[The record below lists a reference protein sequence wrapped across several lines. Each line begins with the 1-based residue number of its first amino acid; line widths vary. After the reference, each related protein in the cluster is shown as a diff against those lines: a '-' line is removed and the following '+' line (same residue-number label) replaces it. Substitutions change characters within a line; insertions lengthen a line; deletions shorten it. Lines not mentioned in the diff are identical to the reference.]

1 MILAAGARLSH
12 YQIVAPL
19 GAGGMGE
26 VYRARDPR
34 IGREVALKIL
44 PRAFAENADRLR
56 RFTQEAQTAGALNH
70 PNLLTIFDIG
80 TENGTPFIVSE
91 LLEGQTLRER
101 GTVTQRKALEYATQI
116 ASGLAAAHDRGIVHR
131 DLKPEN
137 IFITTD
143 DRIKLL
149 DFGLAKLLSDP
160 AAAENQSKTVER
172 LTDPGMV
179 MGTASY
185 MSPEQVRGQAVDHRS
200 DIFSFGTVVLEMLGG
215 VNPFQRPSQI
225 DTMNAI
231 LHDDPSLPPSIPP
244 GLQRVLLHALE
255 KDPAQRFQSV
265 KDVRFALETL
275 SGSGESA
282 SVPTRGR
289 REKKAEAAK
298 PIQFTAVTFRRGFVM
313 TARFARDGSVV
324 YGAAWEDQPVE
335 LFASFPGDPHARALG
350 AAGVDLLSVSPVTGE
365 LAVSLGRRFQGGWVT
380 SGTLARLPASG
391 GAAREVAE
399 DVQDAD
405 WSPDGKTLA
414 VIRRSGDVYGLDY
427 PLGNRVH
434 TTSHWISDVRISPKG
449 DRIAFLDHP
458 LWGDDGGSVVVVDL
472 RGEKLLQ
479 SSHWRSTSG
488 LAWTPKSDEV
498 WVGTDHHGSGRSVI
512 AVSLSGKER
521 RVLALPARVTVH
533 DFRRDGALL
542 MSSQSGRREIVAG
555 RRGVPGERNLSW
567 CDWSFLG
574 DISADGSRVVLVEQ
588 AAAARGTLGGIYV
601 RKVDGSPAVH
611 LGDGHAR
618 TISPDG
624 KWVAAMTSGPD
635 HLDLLPVG
643 AGESK
648 TVPVRGL
655 EMMVWWNWFPDG
667 RRLLVWGN
675 EPDRGSR
682 MFEVALDGDGLVR
695 PIGPEGVKWPVAI
708 APDSRHVAVTGPDE
722 RLMIYAMDG
731 DAEPREVAG
740 SRRGD
745 QALRWGD
752 DNALYVY
759 QFGRVRTAIER
770 IDLSS
775 GARTEWQELK
785 PTDPAGVM
793 NIQPVV
799 LSADG
804 ESYAYG
810 FRRFMSEL
818 HVVTGLL

>member
-1 MILAAGARLSH
+1 MVIAAGARLSH
-12 YQIVAPL
+12 YEIVAPL

-34 IGREVALKIL
+34 IGRDVAIKIL
-44 PRAFAENADRLR
+44 PGAFAENADRLK
-56 RFTQEAQTAGALNH
+56 RFTQEAQAAGTLNH

-80 TENGTPFIVSE
+80 TANGTPFIVSE
-91 LLEGQTLRER
+91 LLDGQTLRER
-101 GTVTQRKALEYATQI
+101 GTVGQRKALEYAIQI

-137 IFITTD
+137 IFVTPD

-149 DFGLAKLLSDP
+149 DFGLAKMLSDP
-160 AAAENQSKTVER
+160 AAQNQSKTVER
-172 LTDPGMV
+172 LTDPGVV
-179 MGTASY
+179 MGTVSY
-185 MSPEQVRGQAVDHRS
+185 MSPEQVRGQAIDPRS
-200 DIFSFGTVVLEMLGG
+200 DIFSFGTVLLEMLAG
-215 VNPFQRPSQI
+215 VNPFQRQSQI

-231 LHDDPSLPPSIPP
+231 VHDEPSLPASVPP
-244 GLQRVLLHALE
+244 WLQRVILHALE

-265 KDVRFALETL
+265 KDVRFALETTT
-275 SGSGESA
+275 GSGEA
-282 SVPTRGR
+282 VPVSTRGR
-289 REKKAEAAK
+289 REKKAAAAK
-298 PIQFTAVTFRRGFVM
+298 PIEFTAVTFRRGFVM
-313 TARFARDGSVV
+313 TARFTRDGSVV

-350 AAGVDLLSVSPVTGE
+350 AVGADLLSVSPASAE
-365 LAVSLGRRFQGGWVT
+365 LAVSLGRRFLGGWVT

-427 PLGNRVH
+427 PLGHRVH
-434 TTSHWISDVRISPKG
+434 TSSHWISNVRISPKG

-458 LWGDDGGSVVVVDL
+458 IWGDDGGSVVVVDL
-472 RGEKLLQ
+472 QGEKVLH

-488 LAWTPKSDEV
+488 LAWTAKGDEV
-498 WVGTDHHGSGRSVI
+498 CVGAHHHGSGRSVI

-521 RVLALPARVTVH
+521 MILAAPARVTVH
-533 DFRRDGALL
+533 DIRGDGALL
-542 MSSQSGRREIVAG
+542 MSSELGRREILAG
-555 RRGVPGERNLSW
+555 RRGVAGERNLSW
-567 CDWSFLG
+567 CDWSLLT
-574 DISADGSRVVLVEQ
+574 DISADGSRIVLVEQ
-588 AAAARGTLGGIYV
+588 AAAARGTVGGIYV
-601 RKVDGSPAVH
+601 RKVDGSPAIH

-624 KWVAAMTSGPD
+624 KWVAVMTSGPD
-635 HLDLLPVG
+635 HLDLLPLG
-643 AGESK
+643 PGESK
-648 TVPVRGL
+648 LVPVKGL
-655 EMMVWWNWFPDG
+655 EMMAWWNWFPDG
-667 RRLLVWGN
+667 RRLVIWGN
-675 EPDRGSR
+675 EVGRGNR
-682 MFEVALDGDGLVR
+682 MFEVAVDGDGTVS
-695 PIGPEGVKWPVAI
+695 PIGPEGVKWPIAI
-708 APDSRHVAVTGPDE
+708 APDGRHVAVTGPDE
-722 RLMIYAMDG
+722 RLMIYAAAG
-731 DAEPREVAG
+731 DAEPREVTG

-745 QALRWGD
+745 QALLWGD
-752 DNALYVY
+752 DDALYVY

-770 IDLSS
+770 IDMSS

-785 PTDPAGVM
+785 PADAAGIM

-799 LSADG
+799 LSANR
-804 ESYAYG
+804 ESYAYC